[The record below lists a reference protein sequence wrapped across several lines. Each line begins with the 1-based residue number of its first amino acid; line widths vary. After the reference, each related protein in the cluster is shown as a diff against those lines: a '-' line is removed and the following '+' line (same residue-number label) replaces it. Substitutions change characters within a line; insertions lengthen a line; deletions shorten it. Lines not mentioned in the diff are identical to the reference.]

1 MSLEREVISTRPSR
15 LATLLVFS
23 PFLAPALFLIAAWAV
38 MRYVIGNDFPPAL
51 FIGAAMTA
59 VSVLCGELVRLSR
72 TYTLTDRRIR
82 VRSGVVSRVD
92 AAVPLQN
99 IQNITMTRGFA
110 ERIIGCGSLHVY
122 TAGSDGPALSWLM
135 IRDAETVLDIVRHA
149 SEGSQKRVSETIP
162 VIGLVGGVGA
172 GKSAVAS
179 KMGELGCL
187 VIDADAAARQ
197 VLERSDVAARL
208 VEWWGADVLGA
219 DGKVDRAKVSGIVFS
234 DPEQRRRLESLV
246 HPLVR
251 ADREREIARAAAE
264 GMRAVVIDAPL
275 LFEAGTDRM
284 CDSIVFVDSPR
295 EQRVARVRAR
305 GWDEA
310 ELARREAAQMPLSE
324 KQARCDQVI
333 MNDGSLAELGRDAER
348 ALERASE
355 LVARGAS
362 RRSRE
367 SSGH

>member
-1 MSLEREVISTRPSR
+1 MSAEREVVSTRPSR

-23 PFLAPALFLIAAWAV
+23 PFLGPAMFLIAAWAV
-38 MRYVIGNDFPPAL
+38 MKHLIGNDFPPAL
-51 FIGAAMTA
+51 FIGVAMTI
-59 VSVLCGELVRLSR
+59 VSVICGELVRLSR
-72 TYTLTDRRIR
+72 SYTLTDRRIR
-82 VRSGVVSRVD
+82 VRSGVFSRVD

-99 IQNITMTRGFA
+99 IQNITMTCGIA
-110 ERIIGCGSLHVY
+110 ERLVGCGSLHVY
-122 TAGSDGPALSWLM
+122 TAGSDGPALNWLM
-135 IRDAETVLDIVRHA
+135 IRDCETVLDIVRQA
-149 SEGSQKRVSETIP
+149 SEGAQSRADAAIP

-172 GKSAVAS
+172 GKSTVAA
-179 KMGELGCL
+179 KMRELGCL

-197 VLERSDVAARL
+197 ALERSDVAAKL
-208 VEWWGADVLGA
+208 VEWWGADVLGS
-219 DGKVDRAKVSGIVFS
+219 DGKVDRAKVSAIVFA

-295 EQRVARVRAR
+295 EERLKRVRAR

-310 ELARREAAQMPLSE
+310 ELARREAAQMSLTE
-324 KQARCDQVI
+324 KQTRSDQVI
-333 MNDGSLAELGRDAER
+333 TNTGSIAELGREVER
-348 ALERASE
+348 ALERACE
-355 LVARGAS
+355 LVGRGAS
-362 RRSRE
+362 RRNR
-367 SSGH
+367 SS